1 MIEHI
6 KYFPPKFDQLTF
18 GYVRSLDH
26 RDVCVVKARADY
38 YVSSEVSESSDR
50 HSKRRDVEP
59 TIRRSKD
66 RNRTSHVWTQSIVDA
81 VNVVLLTTMFT
92 GFPVCD

>member
-6 KYFPPKFDQLTF
+6 KYFPPKFDQSTL
-18 GYVRSLDH
+18 GSVRSLHHLDFWVVTA
-26 RDVCVVKARADY
+26 RDDD
-38 YVSSEVSESSDR
+38 YVSSEVAESSDR

-81 VNVVLLTTMFT
+81 VNVVLLTTMLT